1 MGLDDSVIANSSVCG
16 AQKRVSEAFLPWI
29 LQSSSRVFPVGIRT
43 PGHLILP
50 SEPAECSGAISSR
63 LASRPSWLGIP
74 TRHRKVQHDIGQ
86 RSCTNGTARQIC
98 RSNG

>member
-50 SEPAECSGAISSR
+50 SEPAECFGSHQLTA
-63 LASRPSWLGIP
+63 GIP
-74 TRHRKVQHDIGQ
+74 PLLVGHPNAASKISTRHWTEELHGWH
-86 RSCTNGTARQIC
+86 STTNLP
-98 RSNG
+98 